1 MNYTLSD
8 MLSDRILAE
17 HMILTPTLDSSKKII
32 E

>member
-8 MLSDRILAE
+8 MLSDRIFAE
-17 HMILTPTLDSSKKII
+17 YMILTPTLDSSKKII